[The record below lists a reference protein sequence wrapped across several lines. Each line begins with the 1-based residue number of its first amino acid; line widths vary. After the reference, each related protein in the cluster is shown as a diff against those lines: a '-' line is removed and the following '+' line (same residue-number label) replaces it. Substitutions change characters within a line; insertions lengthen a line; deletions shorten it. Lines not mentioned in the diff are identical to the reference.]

1 MHNYAWVEKRTLQ
14 ARGTN
19 EEMALRAVFPKVLS
33 ARVSMGFTF
42 AVIMVYY
49 AVVSSREELYR
60 SRMVW
65 AVKGFCWSIFCG

>member
-1 MHNYAWVEKRTLQ
+1 
-14 ARGTN
+14 
-19 EEMALRAVFPKVLS
+19 MALRAVFPKVLS